1 MLNENANTS
10 DDLESHETDPTFKSN
25 KPAMAKRRPNSIFSI
40 VPNVHSE
47 TLLAHACETLASASV
62 MASELAFILEGPKCN
77 LALAIEQ
84 MISLAELSV
93 NRVLDQVDPQEV
105 EEGVVSA

>member
-1 MLNENANTS
+1 VIK
-10 DDLESHETDPTFKSN
+10 ETPNPPYTDSEETAPTFKSN

-40 VPNVHSE
+40 VPKTHSE
-47 TLLAHACETLASASV
+47 TLPVHACETLASAGV

-93 NRVLDQVDPQEV
+93 NRMLDQVDPQTV